1 MGDAQHTAVSRAAP
15 VLWTSPDPLP
25 TGDVFQQYV
34 AELLRWTQAH
44 QGRPPAAGRCGVKQY
59 MALHECLSHV
69 APVTDWWPVSV
80 PFATIPLQV
89 DDTLPDWGYTFAA
102 AGRPAPE
109 STA

>member
-15 VLWTSPDPLP
+15 VLWTSPDPLD
-25 TGDVFQQYV
+25 TGDAFQRYV
-34 AELLRWTQAH
+34 AALRHWMDAH

-69 APVTDWWPVSV
+69 APVTDWWPVST
-80 PFATIPLQV
+80 PFHTIPLCV
-89 DDTLPDWGYTFAA
+89 DEALSDWGYTFTAE
-102 AGRPAPE
+102 GRPAPE